1 MKTRT
6 PTPPH
11 HRLGGAAVAGII
23 PRWEWR
29 VFGRGFGAAEDAF
42 AALTPGRV
50 EEGDEIYL
58 LSAAGSNVKIR
69 DGLMDIKLLREVDA
83 AGLER
88 WEPVMKTGFPLSRGD
103 VARVFDALG
112 VDPPPLTRD
121 AYTLEQFLA
130 GLVEPGDAV
139 RVVRVHKRRVR
150 FTLGG
155 CMAELTDVEADG
167 RAARSIAVE
176 LEDPSAVIAAVR
188 GLGFD
193 GRVNTS
199 YPRGLA
205 ALVDAGPRRHA
216 VIDVGTN
223 SVKFHIGERD
233 AAGRWRA
240 IVDRAEMTRLGEG
253 LGDHGAIAVEPLE
266 RTVAAI
272 AGMVEE
278 ARRHQ
283 VRATAA
289 VGTAGLR
296 IASNRDQVI
305 AAIQAR
311 TGITVEVLPGEEE
324 ARLAYLAV
332 RAGLG
337 APEGPLVV
345 FDTGGGSS
353 QFTFGRGPQVE
364 ERFSVNVGAVRYTE
378 RFGLTGAVAPGVL
391 ADALAAIAADLAR
404 LDGRPRPDAL
414 VAMGGAVTNMTAVK
428 LALASYDPD
437 LVQGAVLDRA
447 EIDRQIELY
456 RRRDAERRRQ
466 IVGLQPKRAE
476 VILAGACIVRTVMDK
491 LGQQTLT
498 VSDRGLRHGLL
509 LDRFGA

>member
-1 MKTRT
+1 
-6 PTPPH
+6 
-11 HRLGGAAVAGII
+11 VAGII

-29 VFGRGFGAAEDAF
+29 VFGPGLGAVEDAF
-42 AALTPGRV
+42 AALTPGPV
-50 EEGDEIYL
+50 QEDDEVYL

-83 AGLER
+83 NGLER
-88 WEPVMKTGFPLSRGD
+88 WEPVMKAGFPLSQD
-103 VARVFDALG
+103 DLVSVFNALG
-112 VDPPPLTRD
+112 VATPRLTLD
-121 AYTLEQFLA
+121 AYSPEQFLA
-130 GLVEPGDAV
+130 ELVEPSGAV

-150 FTLGG
+150 YTLGG
-155 CMAELTDVEADG
+155 CLAEIADVKADG
-167 RAARSIAVE
+167 HGTRTVAVE
-176 LEDPSAVIAAVR
+176 SEDPSAVMAAVHD
-188 GLGFD
+188 LGI
-193 GRVNTS
+193 GGQVNTS

-205 ALVDAGPRRHA
+205 ATIDDGSRRYA

-233 AAGRWRA
+233 ADGRWRTV
-240 IVDRAEMTRLGEG
+240 VDRAELTRLGEG
-253 LGDHGAIAVEPLE
+253 LGDQGAISEEPLE
-266 RTVAAI
+266 RTVSAI
-272 AGMVEE
+272 AGMVDE
-278 ARRHQ
+278 ARRQQ
-283 VRATAA
+283 VAATAA

-296 IASNRDQVI
+296 IARNSDQVV
-305 AAIQAR
+305 AAIRAR
-311 TGITVEVLPGEEE
+311 TGVNVEVVPGEEE
-324 ARLAYLAV
+324 GRLAYLAV

-337 APEGPLVV
+337 APGGSLVV

-353 QFTFGRGPQVE
+353 QFTFGRGPHVE

-378 RFGLTGAVAPGVL
+378 RYGLAGVVAPQVL
-391 ADALAAIAADLAR
+391 RDALAAIGADLSR
-404 LDGRPRPDAL
+404 LDGRPPPDAL
-414 VAMGGAVTNMTAVK
+414 VAMGGAVTNMTAVR

-437 LVQGAVLDRA
+437 LVQGAILDRA

-456 RRRDAERRRQ
+456 RSRDADRRRL
-466 IVGLQPKRAE
+466 IIGLQPKRAE